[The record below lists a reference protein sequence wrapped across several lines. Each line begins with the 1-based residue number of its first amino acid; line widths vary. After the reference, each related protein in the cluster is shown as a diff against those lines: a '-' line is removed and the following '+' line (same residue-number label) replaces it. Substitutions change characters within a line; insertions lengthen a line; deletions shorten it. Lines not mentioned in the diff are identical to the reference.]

1 MASDS
6 IAEYRA
12 YLTGERHASPNTVSS
27 YLRDVT
33 QFAEY
38 LAEHMPT
45 LTPPNEWRGV
55 EEGLPEIYLD
65 EEGNNIPFLVCGP
78 DSKYPFRALFIGNS
92 WFNGWDPVEVTH
104 WMPLPAPPNR
114 RPSEVAP

>member
-27 YLRDVT
+27 YLRDVA

-38 LAEHMPT
+38 LAEHENARYT
-45 LTPPNEWRGV
+45 W
-55 EEGLPEIYLD
+55 
-65 EEGNNIPFLVCGP
+65 
-78 DSKYPFRALFIGNS
+78 
-92 WFNGWDPVEVTH
+92 
-104 WMPLPAPPNR
+104 PLPR
-114 RPSEVAP
+114 